1 MTLEMPIDVKELV
14 NFFDDET
21 INSVKDLELSLL
33 LYEKSDNLCIYHASV
48 DREVSISVE
57 LHSSDSIVNGNTSL
71 LNLSWSDD
79 IDFME
84 VRITRDEDVLSNY
97 WYRPYIEESKKNKS

>member
-14 NFFDDET
+14 NFFDDKL
-21 INSVKDLELSLL
+21 IKKVKDLDLHLV
-33 LYEKSDNLCIYHASV
+33 LYEKQDNLCIYHADINKEITV
-48 DREVSISVE
+48 SVE
-57 LHSSDSIVNGNTSL
+57 MHSSDYIVEGVTNL
-71 LNLSWSDD
+71 LNLSWSDS

-84 VRITRDEDVLSNY
+84 VRIQKGEDVLSNY